1 MANIIMVSLRR
12 TCFLEKVFISG
23 LRMNTSLGIF
33 NWVKKYMVDFKVKSN
48 IKVISKITKGMELV
62 LAFIL
67 LDKFTLE
74 NGSMGRSMDQAQ

>member
-1 MANIIMVSLRR
+1 
-12 TCFLEKVFISG
+12 
-23 LRMNTSLGIF
+23 
-33 NWVKKYMVDFKVKSN
+33 MVDFKVKSN
-48 IKVISKITKGMELV
+48 TKAISKITKGMELV